1 MSRKNRDID
10 PRYRGIESDR
20 RKADHGAETKIPTHP
35 LQRVIRK
42 KTPPPTPTRKSRR
55 KERVGEETRRWEL
68 NDAAEYLQ
76 EEKKCDPK
84 EALEAEEDL
93 GAAVNAPKKG
103 KQKAGVLNPTV
114 LSYNRNEFKEDFGR
128 KT

>member
-1 MSRKNRDID
+1 M
-10 PRYRGIESDR
+10 
-20 RKADHGAETKIPTHP
+20 
-35 LQRVIRK
+35 
-42 KTPPPTPTRKSRR
+42 
-55 KERVGEETRRWEL
+55 GEETRRWEL

-84 EALEAEEDL
+84 EAQEAEEDL

-114 LSYNRNEFKEDFGR
+114 LSYNGNEI
-128 KT
+128 